1 MLRAKGFDKVTP
13 RLVEELE
20 KELAANF
27 ESLGGKS
34 LPIAKDMPELVNA
47 YKGIWRHH
55 RTQYGYTLLSELP
68 YQAAGV
74 LEDLDETDLGIDLL
88 IVDEFQDLNNAD
100 QKVLQELARRGI
112 AIIGIGDDDQSIY
125 SWRNAAPEGIRNF
138 QTTFGT
144 EFDYPL
150 SVSQRCGGLALEIAN
165 NLIEQDPNRPKKSR
179 LSPSERAPETAFH
192 YLRFKSNSGEAKG
205 AAAIAASRIAAGV
218 PANSIGVL
226 VRSSIPAWA
235 YELRKTFDD
244 LGVPIAPP
252 ADVDVVLADSGVR
265 AALAFAQLIRNRL
278 DSLAWRAI
286 LEVAPGVGKTS
297 VDYVYASATKGTF
310 AERLFSLH
318 EAGFPR
324 LRRAAL
330 IMGLI
335 TTTCEK
341 LGSIELAAVS
351 PPEDG
356 GWGAW
361 LATQVGDDRF
371 APGALELFLAVGTA
385 IGSEADFGRF
395 INDFEPTAREL
406 VSGLGDGVRLI
417 TMGMSKGLTL
427 DTTIIMGVENGNIPS
442 PRGEDSEELRLLYVA
457 LTRATQLTVVTYA
470 NRRKGPTAR
479 VGDPRVWVQ
488 REQSPFMADMNGASL
503 EDGDAFTK
511 ALAASAL
518 TTPLK

>member
-205 AAAIAASRIAAGV
+205 CRC
-218 PANSIGVL
+218 
-226 VRSSIPAWA
+226 
-235 YELRKTFDD
+235 
-244 LGVPIAPP
+244 
-252 ADVDVVLADSGVR
+252 
-265 AALAFAQLIRNRL
+265 
-278 DSLAWRAI
+278 
-286 LEVAPGVGKTS
+286 
-297 VDYVYASATKGTF
+297 
-310 AERLFSLH
+310 H
-318 EAGFPR
+318 CGF
-324 LRRAAL
+324 
-330 IMGLI
+330 
-335 TTTCEK
+335 
-341 LGSIELAAVS
+341 
-351 PPEDG
+351 
-356 GWGAW
+356 
-361 LATQVGDDRF
+361 
-371 APGALELFLAVGTA
+371 
-385 IGSEADFGRF
+385 
-395 INDFEPTAREL
+395 
-406 VSGLGDGVRLI
+406 
-417 TMGMSKGLTL
+417 
-427 DTTIIMGVENGNIPS
+427 
-442 PRGEDSEELRLLYVA
+442 
-457 LTRATQLTVVTYA
+457 
-470 NRRKGPTAR
+470 
-479 VGDPRVWVQ
+479 
-488 REQSPFMADMNGASL
+488 
-503 EDGDAFTK
+503 
-511 ALAASAL
+511 
-518 TTPLK
+518 